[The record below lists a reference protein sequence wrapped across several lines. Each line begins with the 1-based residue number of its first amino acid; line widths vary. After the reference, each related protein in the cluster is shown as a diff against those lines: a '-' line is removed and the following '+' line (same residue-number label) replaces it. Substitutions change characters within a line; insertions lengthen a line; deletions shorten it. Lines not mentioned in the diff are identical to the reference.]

1 MQIVRAASAY
11 RDPDLMPLQH
21 EFVLEVSPE
30 LTCPVSN
37 HVIAPSCVS
46 KSFYVVHIRQ
56 ILYSV
61 RQDVMPSSLVQLVD
75 FPGALKMA
83 QRILRRGGILLIHE
97 PQISL
102 YSVWEGFQVND
113 LAPYLAKVSQASAN
127 LISSAQWVQLVRGAF
142 AHRGIK

>member
-1 MQIVRAASAY
+1 MCVEIPNS
-11 RDPDLMPLQH
+11 MN
-21 EFVLEVSPE
+21 VSPG
-30 LTCPVSN
+30 
-37 HVIAPSCVS
+37 A
-46 KSFYVVHIRQ
+46 SFYVVHIRQ

-127 LISSAQWVQLVRGAF
+127 LISSAQWVQLVRRAF

>member
-1 MQIVRAASAY
+1 
-11 RDPDLMPLQH
+11 MPSQQSRNCTFMCV
-21 EFVLEVSPE
+21 EIPNSMNVSPG
-30 LTCPVSN
+30 
-37 HVIAPSCVS
+37 A
-46 KSFYVVHIRQ
+46 SFYVVHIRQ

-113 LAPYLAKVSQASAN
+113 LAPYLAKVSRASAN